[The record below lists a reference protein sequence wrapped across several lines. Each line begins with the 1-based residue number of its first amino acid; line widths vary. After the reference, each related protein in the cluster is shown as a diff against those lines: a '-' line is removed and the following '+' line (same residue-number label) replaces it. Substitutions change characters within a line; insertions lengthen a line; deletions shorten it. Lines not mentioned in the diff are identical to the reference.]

1 MATWSY
7 NRRWWVHSGERLVH
21 VNRGSLYLIGTMMP
35 ITVWASRV
43 LHRNEHIHRN
53 IDLLSSDFFSR
64 RWGYKRGLKARKF
77 PTRTSFPCSMF
88 GVIFW
93 KTAISTKN
101 GRRMFLHLWC
111 VVLRYWQSRAGFRDN
126 FENIFSCVYSFFR
139 LFFDFRKYSE
149 FWYFKFDVVATKRTQ
164 LSQEESKP
172 GLKVGKKI
180 FEFVWYSLTLPRI
193 LRMRCGSHGQPSL

>member
-43 LHRNEHIHRN
+43 LHRNEHIYRN

-101 GRRMFLHLWC
+101 GRRMFLGTDRKKQDLEII
-111 VVLRYWQSRAGFRDN
+111 LRIFFRVFIHFLNSSIIWFQQIFWILILQVWRRRYQENPTIARRKQSRFKGGEENFRIRL
-126 FENIFSCVYSFFR
+126 IF
-139 LFFDFRKYSE
+139 LNL
-149 FWYFKFDVVATKRTQ
+149 A
-164 LSQEESKP
+164 
-172 GLKVGKKI
+172 
-180 FEFVWYSLTLPRI
+180 
-193 LRMRCGSHGQPSL
+193 

>member
-101 GRRMFLHLWC
+101 GRRMFLHLRC

-126 FENIFSCVYSFFR
+126 FENIFSCVYSFF
-139 LFFDFRKYSE
+139 
-149 FWYFKFDVVATKRTQ
+149 KFVYYLISANILNSDT
-164 LSQEESKP
+164 S
-172 GLKVGKKI
+172 
-180 FEFVWYSLTLPRI
+180 SLTSSLPRE
-193 LRMRCGSHGQPSL
+193 LNYRKKKANPV